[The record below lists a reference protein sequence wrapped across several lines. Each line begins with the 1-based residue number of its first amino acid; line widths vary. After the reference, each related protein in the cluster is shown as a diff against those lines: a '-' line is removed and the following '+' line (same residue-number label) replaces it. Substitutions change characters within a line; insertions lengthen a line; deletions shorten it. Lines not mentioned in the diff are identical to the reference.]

1 MLSKSH
7 KHGVYREHG
16 QLPGQTSIQS
26 PLSLDSAPPNP
37 FKRKKEPRGE
47 KVPPNNSDGKFNAR
61 QTAAFIDGLRKF
73 GHTDEQ
79 IKTMLGL
86 KE

>member
-47 KVPPNNSDGKFNAR
+47 NVPPNNFDMKAKMER
-61 QTAAFIDGLRKF
+61 LAYIDGLRKF

-79 IKTMLGL
+79 RKTMLGL

>member
-16 QLPGQTSIQS
+16 QLPGQTSEQS

-47 KVPPNNSDGKFNAR
+47 KVPPNNSDG
-61 QTAAFIDGLRKF
+61 TAKMKMMAYIEGLRKL

-79 IKTMLGL
+79 IRTMLGL

>member
-1 MLSKSH
+1 MLRKSDRD
-7 KHGVYREHG
+7 GVYREMG
-16 QLPGQTSIQS
+16 QLPGQTSVQS

-47 KVPPNNSDGKFNAR
+47 KVPPNNSDG
-61 QTAAFIDGLRKF
+61 TAKMKTMAYIDGLRKF
-73 GHTDEQ
+73 GYTDQQ